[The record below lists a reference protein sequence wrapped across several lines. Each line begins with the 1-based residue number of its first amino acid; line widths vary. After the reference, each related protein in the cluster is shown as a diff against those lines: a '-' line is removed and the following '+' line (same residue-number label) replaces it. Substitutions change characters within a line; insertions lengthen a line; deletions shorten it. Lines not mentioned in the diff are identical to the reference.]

1 MISARSSPTPDRI
14 RSCDALLPTS
24 FHKYMRSSIDP
35 IDHARLPSTTVEA
48 LRLATLPIEY
58 GTRMSIGDESDP
70 RAYMQLAAV
79 LRKAIM
85 SGQYPAGTATPSI
98 TTLSQ
103 DYGHARQTCSKALG
117 VLVKEGLLIRYPGL
131 GYYVVGKPG
140 DPRPANPESA
150 AGKADAPSHAA
161 GALVSE

>member
-1 MISARSSPTPDRI
+1 MGVSIAPDDRV
-14 RSCDALLPTS
+14 
-24 FHKYMRSSIDP
+24 
-35 IDHARLPSTTVEA
+35 RLRSTTVEA

-70 RAYMQLAAV
+70 RAYMQPAAAMC
-79 LRKAIM
+79 KATI
-85 SGQYPAGTATPSI
+85 SRQNPRGPASPSI

-140 DPRPANPESA
+140 DPQPGTPESG
-150 AGKADAPSHAA
+150 AGKTD
-161 GALVSE
+161 GL